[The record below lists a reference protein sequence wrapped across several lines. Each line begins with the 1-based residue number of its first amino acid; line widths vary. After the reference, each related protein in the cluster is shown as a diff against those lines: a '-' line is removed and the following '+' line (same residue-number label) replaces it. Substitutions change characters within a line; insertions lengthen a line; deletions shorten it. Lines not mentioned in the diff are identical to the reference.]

1 MSPFWPKKGSKKG
14 CFWGQKATFWGP
26 KGVILAL
33 WFTLQIPLQK
43 GSFWRPLLGSKKGS
57 KIGVFGWNP
66 HLFGKVGYPKNG
78 PFCHFWPKG
87 PFSASFRHSSRI
99 GCSGGGP
106 KWGQKQAKK
115 GHFGPPLLYKSRK
128 RAILTPFWAI
138 LGVQKGV
145 LSGPRFGHFPVM
157 G

>member
-1 MSPFWPKKGSKKG
+1 MSPFWPKKGSKRGVFGVKKPLFG
-14 CFWGQKATFWGP
+14 VQ

-57 KIGVFGWNP
+57 KIGVLGWNP
-66 HLFGKVGYPKNG
+66 HLFGKVGYPKSG

-99 GCSGGGP
+99 GCPGGGP

-128 RAILTPFWAI
+128 RAILTLFGPFW
-138 LGVQKGV
+138 GSKKGSF
-145 LSGPRFGHFPVM
+145 LDPDLATSR
-157 G
+157 